1 MNSFLHDRDSLL
13 PLCEVG
19 VSGRNIFN
27 RLQLGF
33 FLHYQRLNV
42 EFYKLTVP
50 QSVFDK
56 AARAHSEVLMY

>member
-1 MNSFLHDRDSLL
+1 MKGILCFLFVRPECLAGTFLTVYSW
-13 PLCEVG
+13 V
-19 VSGRNIFN
+19 
-27 RLQLGF
+27 F